1 MEIKNQQEP
10 KNAILDN
17 NIFALYVDIMARSIF
32 MLILMLILI
41 AVVTHFYPSFKGI
54 VLFLFVFFFS
64 ILLSPYLK
72 FIKVSHLIIPKVKK
86 FFEMEKKT

>member
-54 VLFLFVFFFS
+54 VLFIFVFLFS
-64 ILLSPYLK
+64 VFMSPHLR
-72 FIKVSHLIIPKVKK
+72 FIVVSPLIINKLRKYFYEGVKK
-86 FFEMEKKT
+86 